1 MLQRKKLVKC
11 KAEESNKATKHE
23 IGMIKLMLDLR
34 SKNQYLFITTVIL
47 QVEIPLLFEIPPHQ
61 NTSQQ
66 KEKETPRI
74 RITSK
79 IFYNHHSPQ

>member
-1 MLQRKKLVKC
+1 MFQRKKLVKC
-11 KAEESNKATKHE
+11 KAEESNKATKRE

>member
-1 MLQRKKLVKC
+1 M
-11 KAEESNKATKHE
+11 T
-23 IGMIKLMLDLR
+23 KLMLDLR

-47 QVEIPLLFEIPPHQ
+47 QVEIPPHQ

-79 IFYNHHSPQ
+79 IFYNHLSPQ